1 MTNIAFIGT
10 GIMGA
15 GMVRCLL
22 KAGHRV
28 TVYNRTAAKVQPLL
42 EAGAV
47 QALSPGAAAA
57 DADIIITIVGDD
69 HASQEVWLGRE
80 GVLAGRP
87 KPGTIAVES
96 TTVSLGWAHEL
107 HQALTAAGLRFID
120 CPVTGGRVGAENGA
134 LTLLVG
140 AEEAAL
146 AEARPV
152 LDAYSQEIIHF
163 GPPGAGTA
171 YKMVVNLMAAAQAT
185 ALAEGLLLAGK
196 AGLDL
201 EKVIQGLSN
210 GAVGS
215 PLVRNHAERMV
226 RSDHEHV
233 NFSLRW
239 MHKDAVYALQMA
251 ADQGQAM
258 PLSAVAAQVYRLA
271 LAKGWGEQNMSAVI
285 EGLR

>member
-1 MTNIAFIGT
+1 MNNIAFIGT

-28 TVYNRTAAKVQPLL
+28 TVYNRTTAKVQPLL

-47 QALSPGAAAA
+47 QALTPGAAAA
-57 DADIIITIVGDD
+57 DADVIIAIVGDD
-69 HASQEVWLGRE
+69 QASKEVWLGSE

-96 TTVSLGWAHEL
+96 TTVSLGWEQEL
-107 HQALTAAGLRFID
+107 YGTVAAAGLRFID

-140 AEEAAL
+140 ADEADL

-152 LDAYSQEIIHF
+152 LEAYSQEIIHF

-185 ALAEGLLLAGK
+185 ALAEGLLLAEK
-196 AGLDL
+196 AGLELD
-201 EKVIQGLSN
+201 KVIRGLSN

-215 PLVRNHAERMV
+215 PLVRNHAERMA

-233 NFSLRW
+233 NFSVRW

-251 ADQGQAM
+251 ADLGQAM
-258 PLSAVAAQVYRLA
+258 PMSAVAAQVYRLA